1 MKRKKS
7 GFTLI
12 ELLVVI
18 AIIAIL
24 AAMLLPVLSRARDQA
39 RMTTCLSNLK
49 QIGLAVQ
56 MYLNDY
62 NEYWFPYLSGRAS
75 DRGTTVN
82 GSNWFATG
90 FLRVMID
97 QGYLKNGRIVW
108 GGPVWYADDYVLR
121 QSYGVVRCPCGE
133 FEGRDIYNGAYGYLG
148 DYSYNPN
155 LPLTAIKLGKVPR
168 PAQTALFF
176 ECPYGNVAPS
186 VISGQLGYFDTVM
199 TGGFYGGSRHRNIS
213 LVNMVYVDGHA
224 KALTKQ
230 EYGESAWPQ

>member
-1 MKRKKS
+1 MKFR

-24 AAMLLPVLSRARDQA
+24 AAMLLPVLTRAREQA
-39 RMTTCLSNLK
+39 RMSTCLANLK

-56 MYLNDY
+56 MYLNDN
-62 NEYWFPYLSGRAS
+62 NEYWFPFLSGRAS
-75 DRGTTVN
+75 DRWTTIN
-82 GSNWFATG
+82 GSNWFSCG
-90 FLRVMID
+90 FLRTLID
-97 QGYLKNGRIVW
+97 NGYLKNATIIW
-108 GGPVWYADDYVLR
+108 GPPVWYSDDYVLR

-155 LPLTAIKLGKVPR
+155 LPNNAKKLGKVPK
-168 PAQTALFF
+168 PAETVLFF
-176 ECPYGNVAPS
+176 EHPLGNVAPS
-186 VISGQLGYFDTVM
+186 LTPGDLGYFDRVL
-199 TGGFYGGSRHRNIS
+199 TGGFYGGSRHRNIE
-213 LVNMVYVDGHA
+213 LVNAVFVDGHA
-224 KALTKQ
+224 KSLTRP